1 MKKIAIIF
9 SLLAVFTVAGCGSS
23 EPAKN
28 AAPPSSSSTAS
39 TEAKPAQASA
49 PEKTIVKETIEG
61 RKKII
66 EYSDGTV
73 KKTYLTISESLE
85 QDKKNGKPPAQIGH
99 FKSRTEN

>member
-9 SLLAVFTVAGCGSS
+9 SLLAVFAVAGCGGS

-28 AAPPSSSSTAS
+28 AVPPSSSSTAS
-39 TEAKPAQASA
+39 EAKPAQTSA